1 MDLFKGEDSYE
12 IVEGNTLSG
21 LQCSGTGSSLLPSS
35 TLNLEGDN
43 GSTYVSK
50 LFMGEKKWDSIFHCL
65 TFSLSE
71 KVKYVLLKNKGRRC
85 ILGKAELNQRNES
98 FMPSYQIKMIQRF
111 RTQRL
116 NATHNAK
123 HQKSHHGAPNIFI
136 FTEVFLWLFCFVL
149 GYFAAE

>member
-1 MDLFKGEDSYE
+1 MYTAVDLFKGEDSYE

-21 LQCSGTGSSLLPSS
+21 LQCSGTGSPLLPSS

-65 TFSLSE
+65 TFSLSG

-111 RTQRL
+111 RTLRLMQHTTPSIKDHITELPIFLFLQR
-116 NATHNAK
+116 HFC
-123 HQKSHHGAPNIFI
+123 G
-136 FTEVFLWLFCFVL
+136 CFVL
-149 GYFAAE
+149 F